1 MPKLDDQR
9 LFALRPSL
17 EDSRRSADGE
27 TQYLLVWGELPAW
40 MLVDAELKALLD
52 DFDGKRTVRDLLAAH
67 ARRWNKDRNQ
77 ARREALPVL
86 QRLRERGILSPRAR
100 APDPEPESIRIANV
114 TANLTNRCNLSCTFC
129 YNARRKNEEL
139 DIQQLM
145 DGIDQSRGLL
155 AEDASFIV
163 LGGEPLLDLPRLL
176 SAIDRAEAIF
186 APPTMFSTNGTL
198 LSEHTVAQLVP
209 RRLQVQVSLDSSH
222 PDRHDA
228 WRGRGVHAKA
238 VAGVQ
243 RLTAAGVFTILS
255 MVYTRDS
262 VADMEGYL
270 EFAQELGVNEAR
282 FIPLR
287 TIGKG
292 LDCQA
297 LRPDQLVAFEHLLG
311 ILERKPELGRLL
323 TRDYFSILATQLRF
337 SSARTNCGLGR
348 KVVFI
353 DADGSVYPCPN
364 HVSPMHRA
372 GTLCSESLAHIVT
385 ESPVFAAVRETHRVS
400 RYRRCQSCPFR
411 YWCAGDC
418 RGEVLAT
425 CGDPLEP
432 SPHCEQ
438 LIEVYRRI
446 LWLLATDQSPLGA
459 RRVVADGTQATETF
473 L

>member
-9 LFALRPSL
+9 LFALKPSL

-52 DFDGKRTVRDLLAAH
+52 DFDGKRTVRDLLAEH
-67 ARRWNKDRNQ
+67 ARRWNKDRSK
-77 ARREALPVL
+77 ARREALPIL
-86 QRLRERGILSPRAR
+86 KGLWQQGILSSRAR
-100 APDPEPESIRIANV
+100 APEPEPESIRIANV
-114 TANLTNRCNLSCTFC
+114 TANLTNRCNLRCTFC
-129 YNARRKNEEL
+129 YNTRRKNEEL

-145 DGIDQSRGLL
+145 DGIEQSRSLL

-176 SAIDRAEAIF
+176 SAVERAETIF
-186 APPTMFSTNGTL
+186 APPTLLSTNGTL
-198 LSEHTVAQLVP
+198 LSEHAVAQLVP

-228 WRGRGVHAKA
+228 FRGHGVHAKA
-238 VAGVQ
+238 VAGVR
-243 RLTAAGVFTILS
+243 RLTTAGIFTILS

-270 EFAQELGVNEAR
+270 ELAQELGVDEAR

-297 LRPDQLVAFEHLLG
+297 LRPDQLLAFEHLLG
-311 ILERKPELGRLL
+311 ILKRRPELRRLL
-323 TRDYFSILATQLRF
+323 VRDYFSILVTQLRF
-337 SSARTNCGLGR
+337 SSVRTNCGLGF

-364 HVSPMHRA
+364 HVSPKYRA
-372 GTLCSESLAHIVT
+372 GTLRTESLAHIVT
-385 ESPVFAAVRETHRVS
+385 ESPVFGAVRETHHVS

-425 CGDPLEP
+425 YGDPLEP
-432 SPHCEQ
+432 SPHCDQ
-438 LIEVYRRI
+438 LIEIFRRV
-446 LWLLATDQSPLGA
+446 LWLLATDQAPLGV
-459 RRVVADGTQATETF
+459 RRVVADGTQTTETF